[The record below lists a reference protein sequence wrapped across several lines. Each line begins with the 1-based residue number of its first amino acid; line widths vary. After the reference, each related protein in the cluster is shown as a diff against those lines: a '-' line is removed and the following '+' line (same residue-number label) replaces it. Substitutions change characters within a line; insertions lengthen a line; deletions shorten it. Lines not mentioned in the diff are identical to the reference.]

1 MRPTRIR
8 VLAALGVIAG
18 ALGWGAVT
26 LVEGQSGRVIP
37 VPWMAAATMW
47 VLALALFLWA
57 WSSRPRLQRHD
68 GARPMPPLVAART
81 AALAMAASRVG
92 ALVGGFYLGI
102 DVGVLG
108 LRTTEAGTQT
118 LMSSLGAALGAIAL
132 VIVALWLERL
142 CRLPLDEDGEANGRG
157 AGGKTAPKPR
167 SEPGGVGAR
176 IGSPS

>member
-1 MRPTRIR
+1 MSPTRLR
-8 VLAALGVIAG
+8 VLAALGAIAS

-47 VLALALFLWA
+47 VLAFALLMWA
-57 WSSRPRLQRHD
+57 VLSKPRLRRQD

-102 DVGVLG
+102 GAGVLG

-118 LMSSLGAALGAIAL
+118 LMSSLGAALGALAL
-132 VIVALWLERL
+132 IIVALWLERL
-142 CRLPLDEDGEANGRG
+142 CRLPLDGDGE
-157 AGGKTAPKPR
+157 GGGSSGGGTAAPKPR